1 MLSMTVYDLSW
12 SQVSLPA
19 HEDIHVLVLLPY
31 GWGLALALVRPDWL
45 QVVLSSGYARGDLTR
60 SLSVEPVYGQQATTL
75 RGLKR
80 AGGPLPSSDSQRV
93 LATPV

>member
-1 MLSMTVYDLSW
+1 MLSITVYDLSW

-31 GWGLALALVRPDWL
+31 DWGLVLALVRPDWL

-60 SLSVEPVYGQQATTL
+60 SLSVELVYGQQATTL

-80 AGGPLPSSDSQRV
+80 AEGSLPSSDSQRV